1 MSVCS
6 PVLPTNQR
14 VDLITESIT
23 YIDFTVTNRKIK
35 NGQRILTLSV
45 CIVWNEMICLKEFGW
60 QRSSLYWFLIVSH
73 IWHIHVVFFSKRIR
87 TESVFKQLP
96 VDRLIQWCSHKRTLS
111 HGKEGRTSLR
121 RHGWILIFCR
131 RFTKFIKFL
140 LSGPTL
146 KTTLFSR
153 ESVCAQSAETDRVH
167 KHQHSLL
174 HILDGWWCGR
184 KRGSRDAGWKNEKA
198 KRTNEGCGRT
208 DGGHDGTYGNWGV
221 SHTPRL
227 SVDPSP
233 GKQLINTDKHTDVWL
248 KLMWWVQRKYPGQ

>member
-1 MSVCS
+1 MCS
-6 PVLPTNQR
+6 NSCPSTGWYSDAATNGR
-14 VDLITESIT
+14 
-23 YIDFTVTNRKIK
+23 F
-35 NGQRILTLSV
+35 
-45 CIVWNEMICLKEFGW
+45 
-60 QRSSLYWFLIVSH
+60 
-73 IWHIHVVFFSKRIR
+73 
-87 TESVFKQLP
+87 
-96 VDRLIQWCSHKRTLS
+96 S
-111 HGKEGRTSLR
+111 HGKEGTDLR

-167 KHQHSLL
+167 KHQCSLL
-174 HILDGWWCGR
+174 HVMDGWWCGR

-221 SHTPRL
+221 SHIPRL
-227 SVDPSP
+227 SVDALP
-233 GKQLINTDKHTDVWL
+233 GKQLINTAYVQTYRRMVDVNVMSPKKISSSIPLVYLHLILFCIGLHKLTDCQQTV
-248 KLMWWVQRKYPGQ
+248 